1 MKKQRTFVHFLK
13 NGRITRAKPAGCYNP
28 SKGTKIKVK
37 GQADA
42 RIKICYPKPKK
53 SRGTSKKRA
62 KGGRKSVKVKAY
74 KYQKKVDTKRARKI
88 PGTSKKT
95 VKVSGYKRKK

>member
-1 MKKQRTFVHFLK
+1 MRKQRTFVHFLK
-13 NGRITRAKPAGCYNP
+13 NGRITARRPTGCYNP
-28 SKGTKIKVK
+28 SKGTKIKVA

-42 RIKICYPKPKK
+42 RVRICRPEPKTKK
-53 SRGTSKKRA
+53 APSK
-62 KGGRKSVKVKAY
+62 KGGRKSVKVKGY

-95 VKVSGYKRKK
+95 VKVKAHRRKK

>member
-1 MKKQRTFVHFLK
+1 MKSGGHRVITHYMK
-13 NGRITRAKPAGCYNP
+13 NGRITRTKPKGCYNP

-42 RIKICYPKPKK
+42 RVRICHPE
-53 SRGTSKKRA
+53 SKTQKT
-62 KGGRKSVKVKAY
+62 KGGRKSVKVKPY
-74 KYQKKVDTKRARKI
+74 KYQKKVDTKRARKT

-95 VKVSGYKRKK
+95 VKVSGHRRKK